1 MVEVSL
7 CIRKAMSSDA
17 KPPRRSPRIAAKQA
31 PAMPSTTAIAVSV
44 GPQAKKM
51 PCLGV
56 RKHPHVERVYIY
68 DPKHA
73 SYMLTRDEANTLGYW
88 EFSEEDW
95 EMIFLGEAKVSVSML
110 CNEMTDPCY
119 RYGGLERAQR
129 SQLKVEQDEF
139 GCWNCNKFSST
150 LKLTRTEANALGYW
164 PEFDE
169 EMWWEWMYCC
179 GPEEAVEV
187 GTICDVLTPAHCK
200 DAKRRAEAE
209 VALAKLQELNYTSLE
224 ELAATPV
231 SEEGRV
237 LTGGS
242 VEPGNLP
249 RAGGVCVPPPPTPPL
264 SVEEPIPPVPLLT
277 PALLRQQA
285 VDLPKQGLS
294 PEASAWVNSL
304 KGEFARMPSGKE
316 SIYDFIR
323 RCEFIADLLQSIL
336 SSPYFVEVMRDSS
349 KGCGLAKASLQAAN
363 NLTVGGGQTIEKARE
378 ELKFYRC
385 PFSLKNQLNR
395 HYKRIQD
402 LVAIMRATVAPYIH
416 KHD

>member
-17 KPPRRSPRIAAKQA
+17 KPSRRSPRIAAKQA
-31 PAMPSTTAIAVSV
+31 PMPSTTATAVCV
-44 GPQAKKM
+44 VPQAKKM
-51 PCLGV
+51 PYLGV
-56 RKHPHVERVYIY
+56 RKHPHIGRVYIY

-88 EFSEEDW
+88 EFSEEEW
-95 EMIFLGEAKVSVSML
+95 EMIFLGEPKVSVSML

-129 SQLKVEQDEF
+129 SALTVEQDEY
-139 GCWNCNKFSST
+139 GCWNCNEFSST
-150 LKLTRTEANALGYW
+150 LKLTHAEYDALMVF
-164 PEFDE
+164 PELHDE
-169 EMWWEWMYCC
+169 EWEQMFCS
-179 GPEEAVEV
+179 EEAVEV
-187 GTICDVLTPAHCK
+187 RCICDVLTPAHCK

-209 VALAKLQELNYTSLE
+209 VALAKLQELNYASLE

-237 LTGGS
+237 LTGG
-242 VEPGNLP
+242 
-249 RAGGVCVPPPPTPPL
+249 VCVPPPPTPTLSAEPL
-264 SVEEPIPPVPLLT
+264 PPMPLLT

-285 VDLPKQGLS
+285 VDLPKKELL
-294 PEASAWVNSL
+294 PEARAWVNSL

-316 SIYDFIR
+316 SIYAFIG

-336 SSPYFVEVMRDSS
+336 SSPHFVEVMRDSP

-402 LVAIMRATVAPYIH
+402 LVAIMRATVAPYIN